1 MSNDKMKSPGA
12 EPQGVELKMSDRKR
26 DTAGTVERRLEELKE
41 KLKNHV
47 PTPDEVR
54 RAREFMT
61 NEANIGAID
70 QISRAIADGVGT
82 CSAIERQLS
91 ASCFYHT
98 FLVGDGQESALSR
111 LMVMMTEGAASCAE
125 RGVTLDA
132 PGRGLE
138 LNLAAKLA
146 LTVAALS
153 DAIDRHRCRNLPK

>member
-1 MSNDKMKSPGA
+1 VRVPNVGGASSGFEGEFNMSNDKMKSPGA
-12 EPQGVELKMSDRKR
+12 EPQGVKLKMSDRKR

-61 NEANIGAID
+61 NEASIGAID
-70 QISRAIADGVGT
+70 QISRTIADGVGT

-98 FLVGDGQESALSR
+98 FLAGD
-111 LMVMMTEGAASCAE
+111 V
-125 RGVTLDA
+125 V
-132 PGRGLE
+132 
-138 LNLAAKLA
+138 K
-146 LTVAALS
+146 
-153 DAIDRHRCRNLPK
+153 NLPFHA

>member
-12 EPQGVELKMSDRKR
+12 EPQGVELKVSDRKR

-91 ASCFYHT
+91 ASWLLPHVSCRRWSRICPFT
-98 FLVGDGQESALSR
+98 R

-146 LTVAALS
+146 LTVAA
-153 DAIDRHRCRNLPK
+153 AK